1 MLTGFTNFL
10 SVGIFLG
17 GYGELAPNRK
27 TDMARIAIRG
37 LIAATLACMV
47 TACVAGKLTHCVL
60 KGLVTPELHHDYS
73 DAISGVIIT
82 INDCNE

>member
-60 KGLVTPELHHDYS
+60 KGLVTP
-73 DAISGVIIT
+73 
-82 INDCNE
+82 

>member
-17 GYGELAPNRK
+17 GYGQLAPNRK

-37 LIAATLACMV
+37 LVAATLACMV
-47 TACVAGKLTHCVL
+47 TACVAGRF
-60 KGLVTPELHHDYS
+60 
-73 DAISGVIIT
+73 I
-82 INDCNE
+82 